1 MERKIFKR
9 KLKLFST
16 DPHDGTDAY
25 LRLLKF
31 KNLLKNNIIVI
42 IAVLGAIITC
52 FFVPPD
58 KEYLNYVSYKTILCL
73 LSLMLVVRGLKDC
86 RFFGIMSGKILD
98 KISDRRAIA
107 TVLIFLPAFFALFI
121 TNDIATITFIPFAI
135 IMLSQ
140 AEANDLIPFVVIMQT
155 MAVKLS
161 GIVSPLGNAQ
171 NLFLI
176 DYYDF
181 DFFWFVKNLWPLALA
196 GYGLTFIMCLFVKK
210 GKLNPPPVGEYKLP
224 KFELL
229 IYFMI

>member
-1 MERKIFKR
+1 MEHKIFKR

-107 TVLIFLPAFFALFI
+107 TVLIFYRHFLPFSSRTISRRLLLF
-121 TNDIATITFIPFAI
+121 
-135 IMLSQ
+135 
-140 AEANDLIPFVVIMQT
+140 
-155 MAVKLS
+155 
-161 GIVSPLGNAQ
+161 PLR
-171 NLFLI
+171 
-176 DYYDF
+176 
-181 DFFWFVKNLWPLALA
+181 
-196 GYGLTFIMCLFVKK
+196 
-210 GKLNPPPVGEYKLP
+210 
-224 KFELL
+224 
-229 IYFMI
+229 